1 VPVGPGPETIGGPAP
16 AHADALGR
24 LGVGPTI
31 SAMPEPTPEPGDGV
45 PRRQRIAA
53 YALLERDGDSG
64 PEVLL
69 TRMSSRT
76 RIEGRWTLPG
86 GGIDHGEDPRDALR
100 REVHEEAGLE
110 VEPGPLLDVHSS
122 HFTGA
127 RADGLVEDYH
137 GIHLIF
143 AATVL
148 PASEGVEP
156 HVVEVGGSTDRVAWI
171 SREEAEGLDLLSAA
185 RHALTLVRRETA
197 R

>member
-1 VPVGPGPETIGGPAP
+1 MLPGAP
-16 AHADALGR
+16 AAKRGPPAVNRPRLAPMSAPSPDQDA
-24 LGVGPTI
+24 
-31 SAMPEPTPEPGDGV
+31 V

-53 YALLERDGDSG
+53 YAVLLRGTGPER
-64 PEVLL
+64 EVLL

-100 REVHEEAGLE
+100 REVYEEAGLH
-110 VEPGPLLDVHSS
+110 VEPGRVLDVHAS

-143 AATVL
+143 DARVL
-148 PASEGVEP
+148 PDSAGIEP
-156 HVVEVGGSTDRVAWI
+156 RVVEEDGSTDQVAWV
-171 SREEAEGLDLLSAA
+171 RFATAYDLELLTAA
-185 RHALTLVRRETA
+185 RHALDLVA
-197 R
+197 DG